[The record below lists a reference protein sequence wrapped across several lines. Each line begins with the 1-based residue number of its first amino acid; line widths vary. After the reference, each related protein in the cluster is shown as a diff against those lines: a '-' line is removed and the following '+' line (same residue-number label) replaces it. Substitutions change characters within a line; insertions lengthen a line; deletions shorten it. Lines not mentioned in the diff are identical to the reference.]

1 MAPRPGALY
10 QWDLVASSK
19 RAGRRRSRSTRVLL
33 TLAGTLVAAGVAAAL
48 WWRSLPDPSGLAA
61 RPPRTTALMEQ
72 RREEARRAGRSL
84 RVDYRPVPLERISP
98 RLADAVRL
106 SEDASFFDH
115 GGFDWKE
122 IRDAAG
128 TNARAGRTVRGAST
142 ISQQLAKNL
151 WLGTERTY
159 GRKLREAALTVKLER
174 ALPKRRILTLYLDV
188 VEWAEGVF
196 GAEAAARHWFG
207 VPASE
212 LDAAQA
218 AALAAMLPA
227 PRRAA
232 LSPAP
237 PWLARRARRIVGW
250 METTRRI
257 GPEEAAVARGRLERL
272 LGPPVEGDD

>member
-1 MAPRPGALY
+1 M
-10 QWDLVASSK
+10 D
-19 RAGRRRSRSTRVLL
+19 
-33 TLAGTLVAAGVAAAL
+33 
-48 WWRSLPDPSGLAA
+48 
-61 RPPRTTALMEQ
+61 Q
-72 RREEARRAGRSL
+72 RREEARQAGRAL
-84 RVDYRPVPLERISP
+84 RIDYRPVSLDRISP

-115 GGFDWKE
+115 DGFDWRE
-122 IRDAAG
+122 IRQAAER
-128 TNARAGRTVRGAST
+128 NARAGRTVRGAST
-142 ISQQLAKNL
+142 ITQQLAKNL

-159 GRKLREAALTVKLER
+159 ARKLREAALSVKLER
-174 ALPKRRILTLYLDV
+174 TLSKRRILTLYLDV
-188 VEWAEGVF
+188 VEWADGVF

-207 VPASE
+207 VPASD

-237 PWLARRARRIVGW
+237 PWLARRARRILGW

-257 GPEEAAVARGRLERL
+257 GPAEAVAARARLEKL
-272 LGPPVEGDD
+272 LGPPAAEPEGEEEPPPEE